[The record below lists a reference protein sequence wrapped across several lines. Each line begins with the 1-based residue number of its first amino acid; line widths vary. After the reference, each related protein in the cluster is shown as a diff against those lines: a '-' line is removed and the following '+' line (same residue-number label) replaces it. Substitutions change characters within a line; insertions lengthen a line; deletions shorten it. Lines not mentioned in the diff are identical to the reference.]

1 MLAEGIVQQRKASA
15 GCCLYCNVLGKPAK
29 KQERKYTPFGVNL
42 MRSQVLYQA
51 AQGANLLLVCNHCN
65 HSSCSAHS
73 ANSANLSLSNLP
85 RCLRTNIFG
94 AVQAKALDQEALA
107 TINAYNPGLSAAWM
121 FQRAMSVRPNHSSNP
136 NFINRLL
143 GVNFRSMHTRGDWV
157 LKPFMQVI
165 QACFS

>member
-1 MLAEGIVQQRKASA
+1 MLAEGVVQQRKAAA
-15 GCCLYCNVLGKPAK
+15 GCCVCCYHLSK
-29 KQERKYTPFGVNL
+29 
-42 MRSQVLYQA
+42 SA
-51 AQGANLLLVCNHCN
+51 ACVITCHTQHIQQTQLICHGHL
-65 HSSCSAHS
+65 
-73 ANSANLSLSNLP
+73 
-85 RCLRTNIFG
+85 CLRTKRIG

-165 QACFS
+165 QAGFS